1 MNDKLM
7 VFMVTQERMGSPKA
21 VATYF
26 ASITYQ
32 IKKHYQ
38 SIALYHSHFCLVIQ
52 WEGALRDS
60 TKRLHG
66 GTNSLRAQPIIVR
79 SRKMPPQE
87 GAREALSDKTK
98 NCCTK
103 VHE

>member
-7 VFMVTQERMGSPKA
+7 VFMVTQERMGSPKS

-38 SIALYHSHFCLVIQ
+38 SIALYHSHFCLVMQ

-66 GTNSLRAQPIIVR
+66 GTNSLRAQQIIVT
-79 SRKMPPQE
+79 SRKMPPHE
-87 GAREALSDKTK
+87 GAREALSDKNK
-98 NCCTK
+98 ELLHK
-103 VHE
+103 SA